1 MAAHW
6 AIMDPKLHLR
16 IVAYFI
22 EANATYSDIQKAHT
36 ISLTHLSAVYDRIVR
51 GEPGDLSHQ
60 LDLDD
65 ALQMG
70 ARDGL
75 WTMQHDKDSDEV
87 MVVLC

>member
-1 MAAHW
+1 
-6 AIMDPKLHLR
+6 MDPKLHLR

-22 EANATYSDIQKAHT
+22 EANATYSHIPQART

-60 LDLDD
+60 LNLDD
-65 ALQMG
+65 ALQLG

-75 WTMQHDKDSDEV
+75 WTMQYDKDSDETI
-87 MVVLC
+87 VVLC